1 MVSERTTIGENFEE
15 RKIRDSSSS
24 ATFGSVQH
32 LFEAAAAA
40 RARLPIADRRQLHFR
55 NVRSRSDQCPID
67 VDRTNPISHRQ
78 SGGRSIGGLSLS
90 HWAVARHLRGSAQ
103 LGAARRSSARLG
115 AARHCSAQLG
125 TARHCSAQL
134 GTARRSSAQLGALA
148 ISPRSTRDFTALLSR
163 FHRAALAISPRSTR
177 DFTAQHSRFHRA
189 ARAISPRSTRA
200 FGRVVATALARYA
213 RVAVTN
219 THGNGV
225 KRQRSEPASSLQA
238 FAVFPMGRF
247 ARSTVRRRER
257 GYRASAVA
265 TAPPQEE
272 ITVALRSLLVWRPQ
286 RRSCLVS
293 RTVPTMTT
301 TIYGKRLLGGCAA
314 RRSSG
319 RPLTS
324 SARGKDMHARRWQA
338 AQSLLATKRLVTDM
352 QGGGGGRARGVRGAG
367 VSVLRRRFTTVSPF
381 HRFTVSPFQRRPSRE
396 TFERE
401 KPIEKPDGGE

>member
-1 MVSERTTIGENFEE
+1 MS
-15 RKIRDSSSS
+15 
-24 ATFGSVQH
+24 
-32 LFEAAAAA
+32 
-40 RARLPIADRRQLHFR
+40 DRC
-55 NVRSRSDQCPID
+55 RSDKPNFPPTKWGPEHW
-67 VDRTNPISHRQ
+67 RP
-78 SGGRSIGGLSLS
+78 LSLTLGGCAAS
-90 HWAVARHLRGSAQ
+90 AR

-115 AARHCSAQLG
+115 AARHSSAQLG
-125 TARHCSAQL
+125 A
-134 GTARRSSAQLGALA
+134 ARRSSAQLGAA
-148 ISPRSTRDFTALLSR
+148 RRSSAQLGTARHSSAHSR
-163 FHRAALAISPRSTR
+163 FHRAALAISPRSSR

>member
-1 MVSERTTIGENFEE
+1 MKRGKSKTAVPRQRSAAFSIYSRSRRLHVLASRSPTAVNSISEMSDRG
-15 RKIRDSSSS
+15 
-24 ATFGSVQH
+24 
-32 LFEAAAAA
+32 
-40 RARLPIADRRQLHFR
+40 PI
-55 NVRSRSDQCPID
+55 NVRSM
-67 VDRTNPISHRQ
+67 
-78 SGGRSIGGLSLS
+78 SIGQTQFPTDKMGAGALAASLS
-90 HWAVARHLRGSAQ
+90 HTGRLRGICAARRSSAQ
-103 LGAARRSSARLG
+103 LGAARRSSAQLG
-115 AARHCSAQLG
+115 AARRSSAQLG
-125 TARHCSAQL
+125 TARH
-134 GTARRSSAQLGALA
+134 SSAH
-148 ISPRSTRDFTALLSR
+148 SR
-163 FHRAALAISPRSTR
+163 FHRAALAISPRSSR

-381 HRFTVSPFQRRPSRE
+381 HRFTVSE
-396 TFERE
+396 TTLERNL
-401 KPIEKPDGGE
+401 